1 MAADPPEKEQGHEQ
15 DQDET
20 PEDEDAAQY
29 SPAGERLRKLQS
41 ETEIY
46 RLPPPHDGGSVVRPG
61 DQYLWYAFEAELP
74 IEQQTLLQAAADL
87 LAISREDLSKS
98 VKFLE
103 SQFRN
108 LVKEHRKK
116 ERRERMDIDG
126 I

>member
-1 MAADPPEKEQGHEQ
+1 
-15 DQDET
+15 
-20 PEDEDAAQY
+20 
-29 SPAGERLRKLQS
+29 
-41 ETEIY
+41 
-46 RLPPPHDGGSVVRPG
+46 
-61 DQYLWYAFEAELP
+61 
-74 IEQQTLLQAAADL
+74 LLQAAADL